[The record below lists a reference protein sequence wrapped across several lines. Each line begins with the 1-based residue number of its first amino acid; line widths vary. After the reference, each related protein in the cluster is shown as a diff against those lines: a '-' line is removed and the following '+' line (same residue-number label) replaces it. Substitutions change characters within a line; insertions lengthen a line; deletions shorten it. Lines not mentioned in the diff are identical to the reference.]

1 MPQGRTHR
9 GTGPPAPALHTHT
22 RTSAMSGLGLKLEMV
37 PLLALNT
44 FRHPHVHAVR
54 MGGGGICL
62 SVSLPGGWV
71 VAKIQATVS
80 QGVRPCPSPSH
91 NLNPAAPAHMPASRA
106 GSRPTS
112 YRVLHIARS
121 RCRALVALRG
131 GMVILIFRPQ
141 TLLSG
146 TRHAPGII
154 KYDSAPKLP
163 SIRVYSH
170 LRGLYSRL
178 FLFLALFGRF
188 WLGILLV

>member
-1 MPQGRTHR
+1 MGVSVVGGASKRAR
-9 GTGPPAPALHTHT
+9 AK
-22 RTSAMSGLGLKLEMV
+22 LG
-37 PLLALNT
+37 
-44 FRHPHVHAVR
+44 
-54 MGGGGICL
+54 
-62 SVSLPGGWV
+62 
-71 VAKIQATVS
+71 
-80 QGVRPCPSPSH
+80 
-91 NLNPAAPAHMPASRA
+91 
-106 GSRPTS
+106 
-112 YRVLHIARS
+112 
-121 RCRALVALRG
+121 G
-131 GMVILIFRPQ
+131 GMVVLIFRPQ